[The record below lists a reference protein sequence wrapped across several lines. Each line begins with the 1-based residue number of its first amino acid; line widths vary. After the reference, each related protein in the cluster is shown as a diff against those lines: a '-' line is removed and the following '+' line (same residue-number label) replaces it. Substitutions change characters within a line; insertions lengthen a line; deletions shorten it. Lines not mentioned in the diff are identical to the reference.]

1 MIIYDQP
8 IKCQCCP
15 HIETSQSICCAN
27 QLTGFSMRATMALNG
42 LSAILKASL
51 FFSILINMAIS
62 SNQISC
68 KIKNISSSTRPT
80 ITVLPGDSIT
90 ARFPRIAMTPVKTG
104 KLFSTLELQPDRQ
117 VSNKLVLL
125 VIDNAD

>member
-15 HIETSQSICCAN
+15 HMETSQSICCAN
-27 QLTGFSMRATMALNG
+27 QLTGFSMRAAMALNG
-42 LSAILKASL
+42 LSAILKAL
-51 FFSILINMAIS
+51 FCSILINMAIS

-90 ARFPRIAMTPVKTG
+90 ARFPRIAMSPVKTG
-104 KLFSTLELQPDRQ
+104 KLFSTLELQPNRQ

>member
-42 LSAILKASL
+42 LSAILKAS
-51 FFSILINMAIS
+51 FFCSILINMAIS
-62 SNQISC
+62 INQISC

-90 ARFPRIAMTPVKTG
+90 ARFPRIAMTPVKNRKTVFNVRVAA
-104 KLFSTLELQPDRQ
+104 KSPS
-117 VSNKLVLL
+117 VK
-125 VIDNAD
+125 